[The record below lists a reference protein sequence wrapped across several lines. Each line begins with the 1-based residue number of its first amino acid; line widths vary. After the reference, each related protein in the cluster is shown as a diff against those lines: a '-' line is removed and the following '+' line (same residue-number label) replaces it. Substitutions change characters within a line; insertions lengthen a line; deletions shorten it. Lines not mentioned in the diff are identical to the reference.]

1 MAWKIYKN
9 RIRCLKCKDIIES
22 KHRHDYVSC
31 KCGACS
37 VDGGHDYLKRVGDFL
52 DIQDLSI
59 SKWVSTTD
67 FEDSS
72 DSENPYHIPE
82 YLFST
87 DEPKR
92 TGTYLV
98 CIQNDSDNG
107 TEFELASYFHANK
120 STEDSLAGWFA
131 SGKVS
136 SWVALESAFP
146 DNIPDDKR
154 TLTFNEVITS
164 LSLYREKLL
173 QDPVNYGKVVSK
185 LIKCIFVDSDGY
197 VNIKFFDDEDPL
209 IIDKKGHIAK
219 LK

>member
-22 KHRHDYVSC
+22 KHVHDYVTC

-67 FEDSS
+67 FDDSS
-72 DSENPYHIPE
+72 DSFELANYFHADKSTEDSLAGWFASGEVSSWVALESAFPDNIKNPHHIPE

-98 CIQNDSDNG
+98 CIENDSDKG
-107 TEFELASYFHANK
+107 TA
-120 STEDSLAGWFA
+120 
-131 SGKVS
+131 
-136 SWVALESAFP
+136 
-146 DNIPDDKR
+146 PDDER

-197 VNIKFFDDEDPL
+197 VNIKFFDDEGPL
-209 IIDKKGHIAK
+209 VIDKKGHIVK
-219 LK
+219 LT